1 MMIAVQSYYWQR
13 CCLSQMGQASNQGT
27 RSKYPP
33 NCTGV
38 AKRWMTPAPFL
49 IYQIYDAH
57 LAVVKLDKPH
67 LWLVFNHLGAGSPSE

>member
-1 MMIAVQSYYWQR
+1 MAMLSYYWR
-13 CCLSQMGQASNQGT
+13 RRCLSQMGKASNRGT

-33 NCTGV
+33 KLHRGGDTFHDTGSFPYLSN
-38 AKRWMTPAPFL
+38 K
-49 IYQIYDAH
+49 YDAH